1 MNFQFFFSDC
11 SPPWVL
17 SSPHCFQILHKRANQ
32 TEARD
37 VCKDVGGRLLEVKG
51 QEKQE
56 AIERVV
62 RETLRNWEGR
72 WFWIGLTRSDVDAG
86 EFFWEDSQSQL
97 TFTNWAPNQPRRN
110 DDCTGIQSKQ
120 ETHFFWYGKRCGR
133 SFNNIICEK

>member
-1 MNFQFFFSDC
+1 MNSQFFFSDC
-11 SPPWVL
+11 SSPWVL

-56 AIERVV
+56 AIEKVV
-62 RETLRNWEGR
+62 KETLKNWEGR
-72 WFWIGLTRSDVDAG
+72 WFWIGLTRSDVGAG
-86 EFFWEDSQSQL
+86 EFLWEHSQSQL